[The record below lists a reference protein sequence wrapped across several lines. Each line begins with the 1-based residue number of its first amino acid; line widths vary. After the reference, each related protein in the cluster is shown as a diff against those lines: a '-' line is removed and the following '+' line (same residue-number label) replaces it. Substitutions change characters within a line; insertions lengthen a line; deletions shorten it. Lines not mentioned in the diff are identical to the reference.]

1 MRTNYG
7 SFIREQAI
15 KNLLS
20 AQEKIAEK
28 GDAKALIVL
37 AKFIL
42 KISYKFDNEVLELG
56 LKVED
61 ENCEYPPNECEQ

>member
-1 MRTNYG
+1 MRQMRKESEEMKIKYG

-42 KISYKFDNEVLELG
+42 KISYKFDNEILIEP
-56 LKVED
+56 D
-61 ENCEYPPNECEQ
+61 

>member
-20 AQEKIAEK
+20 AQEKIAEA
-28 GDAKALIVL
+28 GNAKAIIILT
-37 AKFIL
+37 KFIL
-42 KISYKFDNEVLELG
+42 NVSHKFDQE
-56 LKVED
+56 
-61 ENCEYPPNECEQ
+61 